1 MAYIL
6 SMTGDS
12 LFKRVSVAEFDVLS
26 PMARARR
33 IVNAVN
39 VTQQG
44 SAKTHYVLDRE
55 IGLRFK
61 GLEPPGWDAASKQ
74 PKTDSPWRV
83 EAYLYR
89 NKRYRKVLEKS
100 VSELTQPY
108 DKANGY
114 TMLLTGWSMLDLF
127 ATAFYAYL
135 DDVDKPVPLSYV
147 DIVTAASTGGDLC
160 STRSKI
166 GSCFYSPRTG
176 SILWSA
182 SFAVRMAS
190 EDGTVCSPYSYFRI
204 GFKDVRSKRDQIT
217 VVDDQV
223 SLSYRFILKNK

>member
-1 MAYIL
+1 MAYTL

-12 LFKRVSVAEFDVLS
+12 LFKRVSVAEFDVLT
-26 PMARARR
+26 PMSKTRR

-39 VTQQG
+39 V
-44 SAKTHYVLDRE
+44 SSKTHYVLDRQ

-74 PKTDSPWRV
+74 PKTGSPWTV
-83 EAYLYR
+83 EVYLYR

-108 DKANGY
+108 DVANGY

-127 ATAFYAYL
+127 ATAFYLYRI
-135 DDVDKPVPLSYV
+135 DVDEPVPLSYE
-147 DIVTAASTGGDLC
+147 DIVTAASTGADLC

-166 GSCFYSPRTG
+166 GTSHYSPRTG
-176 SILWSA
+176 SIPWSA
-182 SFAVRMAS
+182 SFAIRMAS
-190 EDGTVCSPYSYFRI
+190 ADGTVCSPYSYFRI
-204 GFKDVRSKRDQIT
+204 GFKDVRSISDNIMVADKLEH
-217 VVDDQV
+217 
-223 SLSYRFILKNK
+223 LSYRFILKNK